1 MVYIMTL
8 LLVAVLTTLLAA
20 SLVNTNPAT
29 IARAITMLGPITVGG
44 LGLLLTILGRAS
56 LGMPMIVAGMLWW
69 RNNRNKY
76 APVQGSPKQFSTVRS
91 AWIEMDLDHETGDLD
106 GTLLIGDFE
115 GKRLSQLNREILIEL
130 YDDMHSDSES
140 LALMEAYLDRRFAG
154 WRENAHGSSDTRQ
167 DGASGSGAMTKEEA
181 YEVLGLR
188 PGAGLEEIKAAHR
201 RLMKAVHPDSGGST
215 FLAAR
220 INQAKETL
228 VD

>member
-1 MVYIMTL
+1 MTYFL
-8 LLVAVLTTLLAA
+8 TVVLILVIAVLLAA
-20 SLVNTNPAT
+20 TLVNANAAT
-29 IARAITMLGPITVGG
+29 IARVLTTVGPASVIGLGGLLTFLGRSGVGLPMLMLGV
-44 LGLLLTILGRAS
+44 
-56 LGMPMIVAGMLWW
+56 VWW

-76 APVQGSPKQFSTVRS
+76 SPVTGSPKQFSTVRS
-91 AWIEMDLDHETGDLD
+91 AWLEMDLDHDTGDLD

-115 GKRLSQLNREILIEL
+115 GKRLSQLDEQVLMDL
-130 YDDMHSDSES
+130 YQDMHSDKES

-154 WRENAHGSSDTRQ
+154 WREDTNGSSYSGQ
-167 DGASGSGAMTKEEA
+167 DSTSGSGAMTKEEA

-188 PGAGLEEIKAAHR
+188 PGAGLEEIKSAHR